1 MCNVHG
7 VIFATLNLK
16 QEEVMGKR
24 IIEVGALNVNGSAR
38 PILEQ
43 YKPKQYVGV
52 DLVKGPGVDIICN
65 AENLLEKF
73 SKNSCDILVST
84 ELLEHIKD
92 WRKTVS
98 NFKNVV
104 KPGGIILLTTRSIG
118 FQYHAFPYDF
128 WRYQIEDFQN
138 IFSDCILQSIA
149 KDPEIGIFA
158 KIIKPENF
166 VEKDLSDYELYS
178 IVTKKRIKELNEKDL
193 KKFINRAKRLNRA
206 IKLFMRFK
214 PNMN

>member
-1 MCNVHG
+1 M
-7 VIFATLNLK
+7 K
-16 QEEVMGKR
+16 MK
-24 IIEVGALNVNGSAR
+24 
-38 PILEQ
+38 
-43 YKPKQYVGV
+43 KPSPKKANNFVP
-52 DLVKGPGVDIICN
+52 KP
-65 AENLLEKF
+65 
-73 SKNSCDILVST
+73 T
-84 ELLEHIKD
+84 ELLEHVKD
-92 WRKTVS
+92 WRKTIS

-118 FQYHAFPYDF
+118 FQYHAFPFDF

>member
-24 IIEVGALNVNGSAR
+24 IIEVGALNVNGSVR

-84 ELLEHIKD
+84 ELAL
-92 WRKTVS
+92 
-98 NFKNVV
+98 
-104 KPGGIILLTTRSIG
+104 G
-118 FQYHAFPYDF
+118 
-128 WRYQIEDFQN
+128 QN
-138 IFSDCILQSIA
+138 
-149 KDPEIGIFA
+149 
-158 KIIKPENF
+158 
-166 VEKDLSDYELYS
+166 
-178 IVTKKRIKELNEKDL
+178 
-193 KKFINRAKRLNRA
+193 
-206 IKLFMRFK
+206 
-214 PNMN
+214 

>member
-24 IIEVGALNVNGSAR
+24 IIEVGALNVNGSVR

-84 ELLEHIKD
+84 ELLEHVKD

-118 FQYHAFPYDF
+118 FQYHAFPFDF